1 MAKKA
6 MWMTDNYA
14 QRAYVRRVYLDR
26 LSTTPEKIQLLAGL
40 LNRGLRIEAKKPL
53 ASLAGA
59 TLSFATY
66 SYGDGYVLEERMTQQ
81 EANGF
86 SYLFTN
92 PYQKALTLFRDVFES
107 GFVPNEK
114 TFALVKEDLISH
126 EEALL
131 ADSLKASLSMLE
143 VPYSFPEIS
152 FPLVRSMTLDDEL
165 VTLKDIRRST
175 RGDLLYL
182 GKEQHKDPFRSF
194 ALCNQELS
202 SLPQNYDV
210 AAKDLYSPLF
220 KNDVRSF
227 VLAMAPL
234 KSLSDYQTL
243 QATLLALDALL
254 KDRMMSNYSVAVT
267 LTYQVI
273 SPIKVLVQVSAQKGL
288 LAQADRFLLSFFTPP
303 YGDIGETLE
312 KGADLVRLDAL
323 DLAGSFPLAIDRL
336 RTMADFA
343 LSYDPNAFLVPA
355 KVTKEAMLSLS
366 QSLRVIFVLKATYD
380 KGEKK

>member
-6 MWMTDNYA
+6 MWMTDSYA

-26 LSTTPEKIQLLAGL
+26 LSTTPEKIQLLTGL

-59 TLSFATY
+59 TLSFAAY

-92 PYQKALTLFRDVFES
+92 PYQKALTLFRDVFET

-114 TFALVKEDLISH
+114 TFALVKEDLISR
-126 EEALL
+126 EEALQ
-131 ADSLKASLSMLE
+131 ADSLKASLSALE

-175 RGDLLYL
+175 RGDVLYL

-194 ALCNQELS
+194 ALANQELS

-220 KNDVRSF
+220 K
-227 VLAMAPL
+227 P
-234 KSLSDYQTL
+234 
-243 QATLLALDALL
+243 
-254 KDRMMSNYSVAVT
+254 
-267 LTYQVI
+267 
-273 SPIKVLVQVSAQKGL
+273 
-288 LAQADRFLLSFFTPP
+288 
-303 YGDIGETLE
+303 
-312 KGADLVRLDAL
+312 
-323 DLAGSFPLAIDRL
+323 
-336 RTMADFA
+336 
-343 LSYDPNAFLVPA
+343 
-355 KVTKEAMLSLS
+355 
-366 QSLRVIFVLKATYD
+366 
-380 KGEKK
+380 